1 MHTNR
6 RTHKSLTSTVEV
18 IVSVYISLCGE
29 STEILMKNLM
39 TLLKAIADENRVRL
53 LLGLKGGELCVCQL
67 IDFIDLAPSTVSKHM
82 SILRNADL
90 VSWRKEGR
98 WVYYKLPEGS
108 PDSASAQLLAW
119 LIDHLEEA
127 TQIKDD
133 LKKLQEVLEKIPAC
147 S

>member
-1 MHTNR
+1 
-6 RTHKSLTSTVEV
+6 
-18 IVSVYISLCGE
+18 
-29 STEILMKNLM
+29 MKELM

>member
-1 MHTNR
+1 MANGSG
-6 RTHKSLTSTVEV
+6 HKSLTSIVAM
-18 IVSVYISLCGE
+18 IVSVNISLCGE
-29 STEILMKNLM
+29 SPEIFMKKLM

-53 LLGLKGGELCVCQL
+53 LMALKGGELCVCQL

-90 VSWRKEGR
+90 VSSRKEGR
-98 WVYYKLPEGS
+98 WVYYKLPDGS
-108 PDSASAQLLAW
+108 PGSASSQLLVW
-119 LIDHLEEA
+119 LIDNFEEA
-127 TQIKDD
+127 AQIKDD